1 MRREAYA
8 ERIFMTAALLNSS
21 LTSLPLMA
29 RGKVRDNYAVGDD
42 RILMLAS
49 DRLSAFDVIMGEPI
63 PGKGALLTQMALF
76 WFAHLEGIVPNHLT
90 GDDPASVVAPAERE
104 QVRGRSMLVKRLKP
118 LPVEAVVRG
127 YLAGSGWVEYQAS
140 QSVCGVK
147 LPAGLK
153 NASKLPEPIF
163 TPATKAEMGDHDE
176 NISFERMQQIIG
188 ADLAERVRS
197 TAIQLYTRAAAI
209 ALAKGIIIADT
220 KFEFGLDNDGTLTLM
235 DEVLTPDSSRFW
247 PVEGYEAAY
256 HEGRNPPSYDKQFVR
271 DWLEQ
276 ARVDGQ
282 PWNKKAPAPTLPPE
296 VVANT
301 AAKYR
306 EALQRLTA

>member
-1 MRREAYA
+1 ML
-8 ERIFMTAALLNSS
+8 TSS
-21 LTSLPLMA
+21 IQSLPLLA

-42 RILMLAS
+42 RILMVAS

-63 PGKGALLTQMALF
+63 TGKGALLTEMALF

-90 GDDPASVVAPAERE
+90 GDDPTSVVSADERD

-127 YLAGSGWVEYQAS
+127 YLAGSGWAEYQAS

-147 LPAGLK
+147 LPAGLR
-153 NASKLPEPIF
+153 NASRLPAPIF

-176 NISFERMQQIIG
+176 NISFERMQEIIG
-188 ADLAERVRS
+188 ADLAGRVRS
-197 TAIQLYTRAAAI
+197 TAITLYTRAAEI

-220 KFEFGLDNDGTLTLM
+220 KFEFGLDADGTLTLM

-247 PVEGYEAAY
+247 PVEGYEAAFR
-256 HEGRNPPSYDKQFVR
+256 EGRNPPSYDKQFVR

-276 ARVDGQ
+276 VRIDGQ
-282 PWNKKAPAPTLPPE
+282 PWPKTAPAPTLPAQVIE
-296 VVANT
+296 KT